1 MKNDIVIGIIGQ
13 GFVGSA
19 VREKFKEDFKV
30 YTYDKFNDDLSK
42 IYTPN
47 LIDSISGLNA
57 IPDKNIV
64 LRDVIE
70 NSDYVFVC
78 VPTPMYEDGEC
89 DTRIVDSVIQ
99 DIHCECQS
107 IGKNITIVCKSTM
120 PPGTSERLNKL
131 SDRVNV
137 LFSPEFLT
145 EANSIED
152 FKNQTRLIIGTPEGH
167 HHNPDIDV
175 IRESFNVAFP
185 KAEIVNMKSSEAEMV
200 KYTTN
205 LFLATK
211 ISFFNDIYELCQS
224 LNLDYN
230 NIKDAT
236 LKDPRIG
243 NSHTAVPGPD
253 GDRGYGGHCFPK
265 DMQAIIYM
273 ANSIGVKIP
282 TLNGAEKTNNIVRS
296 NKDWEKMNGRA
307 VSKRDTNQL
316 ELPFNDKKTREKYP
330 ANIEGSLEFNQ
341 YGQIKGNAI

>member
-1 MKNDIVIGIIGQ
+1 MRNNIVIGIIGQ

-30 YTYDKFNDDLSK
+30 YAYDKFNDNLSK

-47 LIDSISGLNA
+47 LVDSISGLPA
-57 IPDKNIV
+57 ISDKNIV
-64 LRDVIE
+64 LCDVIE
-70 NSDYVFVC
+70 NSDYIFVC

-89 DTRIVDSVIQ
+89 DTRIVESVIQ
-99 DIHCECQS
+99 DIHDECNLTE
-107 IGKNITIVCKSTM
+107 KNITIVCKSTM
-120 PPGTSERLNKL
+120 PPGTTERLNKL
-131 SDRVNV
+131 SARVKV

-152 FKNQTRLIIGTPEGH
+152 FKNQTRLIIGTPEGYH
-167 HHNPDIDV
+167 NNPDIDV
-175 IRESFNVAFP
+175 VRESFNIAFP

-200 KYTTN
+200 KYMTN

-211 ISFFNDIYELCQS
+211 VSFFNDMYSICDK
-224 LNLDYN
+224 LNINFDKISDVTLLD
-230 NIKDAT
+230 K
-236 LKDPRIG
+236 RIG
-243 NSHTAVPGPD
+243 TSHYQVPGPD

-273 ANSIGVKIP
+273 ANSLGVKIP

-316 ELPFNDKKTREKYP
+316 ELSFNDKKTREKYP

-341 YGQIKGNAI
+341 YGQATGNAI